1 MVKDYRKR
9 LETITFVKKV
19 KIRRKSI
26 YIHPEVM
33 VGQKVYV
40 TLDTAYKCRYGQ
52 IAAAF
57 LGYNKNWKKTG
68 SRLAGYVVHIKV
80 NSASASK
87 EESFAILV
95 LNHKNESVR
104 IELTKCVIY
113 KCDDPHENAVV
124 KVFKTLF
131 F

>member
-1 MVKDYRKR
+1 M
-9 LETITFVKKV
+9 
-19 KIRRKSI
+19 RKSI

-40 TLDTAYKCRYGQ
+40 TLDTAYKCRYSQ

-68 SRLAGYVVHIKV
+68 SRLAGYVVQIKV

-87 EESFAILV
+87 E
-95 LNHKNESVR
+95 
-104 IELTKCVIY
+104 
-113 KCDDPHENAVV
+113 
-124 KVFKTLF
+124 
-131 F
+131 